1 MKNRLIILILSML
14 FTFIRL
20 YAQETE
26 WTLEKCIGYAEAHN
40 KQLLSQ
46 MQKINVS
53 ELGLKNSKSK
63 LIPEIEATA
72 GLDYYWEIP
81 VQVFPGELIG
91 QPAGSHIPVKLGTP
105 FMGNIGIQANWTVL
119 DPSLF
124 QEIKEKELQAQV
136 SKYKLQSTT
145 QSLIRNV
152 RMAYYQSILKHKQA
166 ETIEKQL
173 ENYNA
178 IHQLI
183 LQKFKK
189 GLTDKIT
196 VNQSKNILNS
206 INQNLTNVKLAHQKA
221 LLSLKFW
228 MGYPMKDAIHIN
240 SNPNLDKN
248 QIVTI
253 SFSAKSLPDY
263 QLQQSK
269 VLFAKQKLKHIHS
282 QLYPSVSVQAGYSR
296 LGFGNELNFITDSHW
311 FPSGFV
317 GLKLSIPLFSF
328 SNHIYQPKKQKA
340 LIKAK
345 EIDFQQYQ
353 EKAKKEFIQEK
364 LALSAA
370 LSKRNTQKEQIQ
382 LAKENLQL
390 TRQKI
395 QKGIIDMITLK
406 QILQDLNKAQENL
419 YAAKLEA
426 MQHQIT
432 LAYLQQNN
440 SK

>member
-1 MKNRLIILILSML
+1 
-14 FTFIRL
+14 
-20 YAQETE
+20 
-26 WTLEKCIGYAEAHN
+26 
-40 KQLLSQ
+40 
-46 MQKINVS
+46 
-53 ELGLKNSKSK
+53 
-63 LIPEIEATA
+63 
-72 GLDYYWEIP
+72 
-81 VQVFPGELIG
+81 
-91 QPAGSHIPVKLGTP
+91 
-105 FMGNIGIQANWTVL
+105 
-119 DPSLF
+119 
-124 QEIKEKELQAQV
+124 
-136 SKYKLQSTT
+136 
-145 QSLIRNV
+145 
-152 RMAYYQSILKHKQA
+152 
-166 ETIEKQL
+166 

-189 GLTDKIT
+189 GLTDKTT

-206 INQNLTNVKLAHQKA
+206 INQNLTKVKLAHQKA

-263 QLQQSK
+263 QLQKSK
-269 VLFAKQKLKHIHS
+269 VLLAKQKLKYIHS
-282 QLYPSVSVQAGYSR
+282 QLYPSLSVRAGYSR
-296 LGFGNELNFITDSHW
+296 LGFGNELNFITDSYW
-311 FPSGFV
+311 FSSGFV

-370 LSKRNTQKEQIQ
+370 LSKRNTQKEQI
-382 LAKENLQL
+382 
-390 TRQKI
+390 
-395 QKGIIDMITLK
+395 
-406 QILQDLNKAQENL
+406 
-419 YAAKLEA
+419 
-426 MQHQIT
+426 
-432 LAYLQQNN
+432 
-440 SK
+440 